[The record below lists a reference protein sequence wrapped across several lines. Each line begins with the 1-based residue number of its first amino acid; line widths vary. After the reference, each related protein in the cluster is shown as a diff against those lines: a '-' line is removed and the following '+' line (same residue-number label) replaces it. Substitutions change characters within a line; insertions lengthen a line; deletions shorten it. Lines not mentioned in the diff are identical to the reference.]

1 MGRWPLSRQ
10 KVKVPPGPATCA
22 AQLKVIYPFPPNRLW
37 INLRQSL
44 CFFELAEV
52 LGIRVN
58 MEEEEGK
65 RKDWLLL
72 WGVSEAATQ
81 DRIAGQKPGS
91 TSLSLHIEENGLG
104 PWPERKC

>member
-1 MGRWPLSRQ
+1 MASTQTKGEGASWASNMYSPTDGHLS
-10 KVKVPPGPATCA
+10 
-22 AQLKVIYPFPPNRLW
+22 FSPNMLW

-52 LGIRVN
+52 LRVRVN
-58 MEEEEGK
+58 AESEEGK

-72 WGVSEAATQ
+72 RGVGEAAAQ
-81 DRIAGQKPGS
+81 DRIAGQTPRS
-91 TSLSLHIEENGLG
+91 TSLSLHIEEIGLG